1 MQPAVLVLNCGSSSL
16 KYSLVEPD
24 PGTSVAHG
32 IVERIGSDH
41 ALATLAYGGLK
52 VSRERR
58 VTDHDAALRMEQE
71 LGFAVE
77 SDPDDATLR
86 IARLVLTE

>member
-1 MQPAVLVLNCGSSSL
+1 MLLALPKNTGVSWTLLGHVLRYA
-16 KYSLVEPD
+16 K
-24 PGTSVAHG
+24 A
-32 IVERIGSDH
+32 ERIG
-41 ALATLAYGGLK
+41 AVEAIECA
-52 VSRERR
+52 
-58 VTDHDAALRMEQE
+58 DHDAALRMEQE